1 MADPQI
7 VSEQERYYV
16 LNKPAGYVV
25 NDSLTAHGNFT
36 LQDWVSR
43 NLNTEISADDQKRN
57 GIVHRLDKETSGMI
71 LVAKDYQAMLELQKL
86 FANSTVTKV
95 YKCLVHGKMISS
107 ELVSAPIGRLPKNRT
122 KFGVVSG
129 GRDAAT
135 EFTPLS
141 DYVHDGWDYTLIEAR
156 PKTGRTH
163 QIRVHA
169 LHIKHPVVSDPKYLG
184 DKAYKSDLTFCPR
197 LFLHAALISFVDPF
211 TNSPVTFESSLPS
224 DLSGALERLT
234 VSN

>member
-7 VSEQERYYV
+7 VSEQGRYYV

-25 NDSLTAHGNFT
+25 NDSLTAHGNLT
-36 LQDWVSR
+36 LQDWVR
-43 NLNTEISADDQKRN
+43 NNLHTDISADDMNRN
-57 GIVHRLDKETSGMI
+57 GIVHRLDKETSGII
-71 LVAKDYQAMLELQKL
+71 LVAKDHEAMIELQKL
-86 FANSTVTKV
+86 FANSSVSKL

-107 ELVSAPIGRLPKNRT
+107 ELVSAPIARLPKNRT
-122 KFGVVSG
+122 KFGVVVG
-129 GRDAAT
+129 GRDAST
-135 EFTPLS
+135 EFVPQGFFE
-141 DYVHDGWDYTLIEAR
+141 HEGWDYTLVKAL

-169 LHIKHPVVSDPKYLG
+169 LHIKHPLVSDPKYLG
-184 DKAYKSDLTFCPR
+184 SKAYKSDLTFCPR
-197 LFLHAALISFVDPF
+197 LFLHAASISFVDPF
-211 TNSPVTFESSLPS
+211 TNTPVTFESDLPA